1 MRGVSDVRRPALLR
15 PLKVQALPDASRVC
29 FTPIDALAALR
40 LRQTFV
46 TVMLGAIAGIRDQLI
61 LFDMSVGFSN
71 SHFFVSHEPPTRCP
85 ASRWMPPGVPT
96 S

>member
-1 MRGVSDVRRPALLR
+1 MRGISDVRRPALLR
-15 PLKVQALPDASRVC
+15 PPKVQALARL
-29 FTPIDALAALR
+29 FYAIDALAALR

-61 LFDMSVGFSN
+61 LFDMSVGFSI